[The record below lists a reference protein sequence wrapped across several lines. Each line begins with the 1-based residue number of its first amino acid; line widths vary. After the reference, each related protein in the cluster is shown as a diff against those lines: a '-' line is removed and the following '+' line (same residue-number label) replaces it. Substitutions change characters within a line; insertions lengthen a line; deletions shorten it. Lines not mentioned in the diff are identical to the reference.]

1 MCPWRN
7 DMDTNLV
14 LARLIGNQLCKH
26 TNLKLQIYFI
36 YFFIILSQQLISNT
50 IIKKSLL
57 VQNFK
62 KYQKV
67 LNKVKTVYDKT

>member
-1 MCPWRN
+1 
-7 DMDTNLV
+7 MDTNLV
-14 LARLIGNQLCKH
+14 LARLIGNQLCKD

-36 YFFIILSQQLISNT
+36 YFFIILSQRLISN
-50 IIKKSLL
+50 
-57 VQNFK
+57 NFK

>member
-1 MCPWRN
+1 
-7 DMDTNLV
+7 MDTNLV

-36 YFFIILSQQLISNT
+36 YFFIILSQQLISN
-50 IIKKSLL
+50 
-57 VQNFK
+57 NFK

>member
-1 MCPWRN
+1 
-7 DMDTNLV
+7 MDTNLV
-14 LARLIGNQLCKH
+14 LARLIGNQLCKD

-36 YFFIILSQQLISNT
+36 YFFIILSQQLISN
-50 IIKKSLL
+50 
-57 VQNFK
+57 NFK

>member
-1 MCPWRN
+1 MCQWRN

-36 YFFIILSQQLISNT
+36 YFFIILSQQLISN
-50 IIKKSLL
+50 
-57 VQNFK
+57 NFK

>member
-36 YFFIILSQQLISNT
+36 YFFIILSQQLISN
-50 IIKKSLL
+50 
-57 VQNFK
+57 NFK

>member
-1 MCPWRN
+1 
-7 DMDTNLV
+7 MDTNLG
-14 LARLIGNQLCKH
+14 LARLIGNQLCKY

-36 YFFIILSQQLISNT
+36 YFFIILSQQLISN
-50 IIKKSLL
+50 
-57 VQNFK
+57 NFK